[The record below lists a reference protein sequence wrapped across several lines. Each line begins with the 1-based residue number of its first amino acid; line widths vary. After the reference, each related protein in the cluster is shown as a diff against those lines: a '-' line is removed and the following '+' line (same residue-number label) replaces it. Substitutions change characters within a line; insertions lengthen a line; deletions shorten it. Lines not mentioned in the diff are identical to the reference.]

1 MQTANEVLTSAGI
14 IEEKVIANC
23 ELHGACA
30 EGLNWLR
37 EKPRTFVELRS
48 HSLAWWRWL
57 AQHCSHPDVLE
68 KLASNH
74 PEHLDPALLRDGRI
88 DVRLDLK
95 SPTRRQA
102 ERLFF
107 RFFPQEHPQYAEAWA
122 EEAIR
127 HKKCMAQLQG
137 ELARKV
143 FQPVVLAPPADK
155 EFLYPAYEV
164 RY

>member
-23 ELHGACA
+23 WLHGACA

-68 KLASNH
+68 KLAS
-74 PEHLDPALLRDGRI
+74 DPDA
-88 DVRLDLK
+88 DVR
-95 SPTRRQA
+95 
-102 ERLFF
+102 
-107 RFFPQEHPQYAEAWA
+107 YY
-122 EEAIR
+122 I
-127 HKKCMAQLQG
+127 AQNSNTPVTTL
-137 ELARKV
+137 EKLASD
-143 FQPVVLAPPADK
+143 PDAD
-155 EFLYPAYEV
+155 V
-164 RY
+164 RYYIARNSNTPVTTLEKLASDPNAAVRYKIARNANTPVTTLEKLASDPDAAVRREAKGVSA